1 MSTTCICQ
9 GQDLVEWKGG
19 ECRDWSACEL
29 LGFREGRGA
38 QAERQGGGGE
48 MEGCHHL
55 EGEAHSKG
63 IREYMAD

>member
-1 MSTTCICQ
+1 MSTICQ

-38 QAERQGGGGE
+38 QAERQGGGGK
-48 MEGCHHL
+48 MEGGHHL
-55 EGEAHSKG
+55 EGEAHSEG